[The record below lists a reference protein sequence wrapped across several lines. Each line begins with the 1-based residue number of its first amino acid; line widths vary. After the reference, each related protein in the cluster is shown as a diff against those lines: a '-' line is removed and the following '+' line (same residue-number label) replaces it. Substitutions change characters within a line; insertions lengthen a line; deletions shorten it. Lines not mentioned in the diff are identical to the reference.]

1 MIDWLNVELPLIHD
15 PISQGR
21 RIMIDHDGTI
31 SSDFVIG
38 RAVGNDDAVFGGS
51 YSSKIMISSID
62 TPYTVAKAGDCEI
75 GKCSGISIRG
85 NPTKFLQGHNVFGI
99 SCVRSLLIQTIRRV
113 LPQLGFRPLEVQ
125 RACHMVSNWQFLVC
139 KVDITY
145 MFDLGTNA
153 DVDSYLRM
161 LPFTAT
167 ARGDRAQFDRN
178 TWYLGKHSG
187 LWSLKMYNKFKELT
201 SRSKKH
207 QLPLSLQNCGIDD
220 FAYGKLRV
228 ELVLQKQQL
237 VRLGMT
243 CPQKLQKSLA
253 VLFDDFT
260 GKVTMNNQQIS
271 EKDVIKLPEEIQL
284 TFVRWQKG
292 ENLKGVYKNDKY
304 YRHRRKLLEYGV
316 DIAKRP
322 IPVEER
328 IAVVRPLK
336 VLRPRMVTE
345 IPQELQKY
353 CVQKVA

>member
-1 MIDWLNVELPLIHD
+1 
-15 PISQGR
+15 
-21 RIMIDHDGTI
+21 
-31 SSDFVIG
+31 
-38 RAVGNDDAVFGGS
+38 
-51 YSSKIMISSID
+51 
-62 TPYTVAKAGDCEI
+62 
-75 GKCSGISIRG
+75 
-85 NPTKFLQGHNVFGI
+85 
-99 SCVRSLLIQTIRRV
+99 
-113 LPQLGFRPLEVQ
+113 
-125 RACHMVSNWQFLVC
+125 
-139 KVDITY
+139 